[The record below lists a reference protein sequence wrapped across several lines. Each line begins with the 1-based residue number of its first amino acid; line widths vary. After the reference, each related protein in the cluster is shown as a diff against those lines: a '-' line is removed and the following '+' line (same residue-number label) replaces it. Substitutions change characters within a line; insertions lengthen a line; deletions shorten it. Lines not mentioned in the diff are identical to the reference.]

1 MGSIAHQCYIENGSA
16 MRQQDPDTAILWKKP
31 DGTSCV
37 LRKRG
42 AVLILSLL
50 LFGVVQQEQPVD
62 SPREVI
68 ELAEQWQ
75 STSKS

>member
-1 MGSIAHQCYIENGSA
+1 MVIN
-16 MRQQDPDTAILWKKP
+16 MKQQPDTAILWKKS

-42 AVLILSLL
+42 AVLVLSLL
-50 LFGVVQQEQPVD
+50 LFGTVQKEQPVE

-75 STSKS
+75 APSKL

>member
-1 MGSIAHQCYIENGSA
+1 

-42 AVLILSLL
+42 AALILSLL
-50 LFGVVQQEQPVD
+50 LFGVVQKEQPVE

-75 STSKS
+75 SPSKS